1 MKNDSSI
8 YKPRLHDY
16 LIKKGIS
23 IENKSTTRGLFSC
36 IAPDHQDNDP
46 SCSIYFNS
54 HRVNCNSCGF
64 KGDIFDCAGALI
76 GSDNFNEQLA
86 DVKTTLGDIS
96 GIPQEPMRAK
106 NAVKKGAVKYVPLP
120 RDQALAIY
128 TDEKVLEYA
137 NFALNRKKNEPIPED
152 SKEYRALEISK
163 FWPYYNADG
172 LIDLMVVRFEHQK
185 GKEVLTYYYDGK
197 NLKMKNYP
205 VLLYNRDKLAVSE
218 KPVLFHE
225 GEKCCDYAENDL
237 PDFVHV
243 TWNGGGKKVKKVVGL
258 DALKGRQCYIL
269 PDDDQ
274 KIDKKTGNLLPKEK
288 QPGYQTALDLKNRLR
303 NEAGVDAVIVSFIE
317 SVREVKS
324 DGADIVEI
332 LQVKTPEEITE
343 HILRGDHEDRTDKT
357 GNGNGSA
364 ESVKLE
370 SDSYQKRDQKNE
382 STDTSDVGAN
392 TSDYPF
398 QILGIADDNRAY
410 FLDYENRMVS
420 YDLPSLSDKKL
431 IDLAGLTFFKSIYG
445 RIPSREEWLEE
456 IDNIMQIS
464 KRTDFD
470 IDSIRGRGAWR
481 DNSGNICYHDGQRT
495 TGKYD
500 NSWTFVRRPR
510 RDIGIFDK
518 QCDFGTRQ
526 EIMNIC
532 KTFSF
537 ATGADA
543 VRLLSWSTLAPFGG
557 ALKWRPCIL
566 VTGESASGKST
577 VLDNVSRPISAA
589 TAASGTSTTEAGIRQ
604 YCGIDS
610 NGVSIDEAEKKKQKD
625 KERMDGIFSLMR
637 GSTTDDAPRSFKGTL
652 SGYASTFQMRS
663 MFLFAAIDPTVD
675 DTANDNRIIRVNFR
689 RVNNF
694 GEFTENLKRIKEL
707 LTRENCRGIRA
718 YTWNRLSNII
728 DVGARLEHIIQRI
741 TGQDARFSAGE
752 SILLACNLVV
762 WDGFESDVSD
772 DFLSEYVTAFYQGQT
787 HDERRDETQEMID
800 RLLDETIRIDENQEK
815 HSLREMLTEMKV
827 FIDREYS
834 RDNQAYEKID
844 LSRDVIDY
852 GRFNLYK
859 KVVEQH
865 GVTIH
870 AKTRELFIAQ
880 NHHVIM
886 RILEVGKGYHRQ
898 IERHKNVVER
908 SITCGMDKT
917 TKRGVVI
924 GNILGDI

>member
-1 MKNDSSI
+1 MNDSSI
-8 YKPRLHDY
+8 YKPRLYDY
-16 LIKKGIS
+16 LIRKGIS
-23 IENKSTTRGLFSC
+23 IENKSRERGLFSC
-36 IAPDHQDNDP
+36 IAPGHQDNDP

-76 GSDNFNEQLA
+76 GSDNFNEQLE
-86 DVKTTLGDIS
+86 DVKTTLGEIKTAPPEKPKTV
-96 GIPQEPMRAK
+96 I
-106 NAVKKGAVKYVPLP
+106 KKSVNYVSLT
-120 RDQALAIY
+120 REEARKIY

-163 FWPYYNADG
+163 FWPYYNSDRM
-172 LIDLMVVRFEHQK
+172 IDIMVVRFEHKK
-185 GKEVLTYYYDGK
+185 GKDVLTYYYDGK

-205 VLLYNRDKLAVSE
+205 VLLYNRDKLAADPE

-225 GEKCCDYAENDL
+225 GEKCCDYATNDL

-243 TWNGGGKKVKKVVGL
+243 TWNGGGKKVKKVVGFDML
-258 DALKGRQCYIL
+258 AGRKCYIL

-274 KIDKKTGNLLPKEK
+274 KIDKKTGDLLPKEK

-303 NEAGVDAVIVSFIE
+303 NEAGVDAVIVPFIE
-317 SVREVKS
+317 SVREIKS

-332 LQVKTPEEITE
+332 LQVKTPDEITE
-343 HILRGDHEDRTDKT
+343 HILRGDHERIGKKLANNVNDTFLDKSIDTYPDCDKNRVFNDGNTD
-357 GNGNGSA
+357 GN
-364 ESVKLE
+364 
-370 SDSYQKRDQKNE
+370 
-382 STDTSDVGAN
+382 
-392 TSDYPF
+392 YPF

-410 FLDYENRMVS
+410 FLDYENRMIS
-420 YDLPSLSDKKL
+420 HDLPSLTDKKL

-445 RIPSREEWLEE
+445 CIPSREEWLEE
-456 IDNIMQIS
+456 IDNIMQIA

-500 NSWTFVRRPR
+500 KGWTFVRRPR

-518 QCDFGTRQ
+518 PCEFGIRQ

-537 ATGADA
+537 ATDSDA
-543 VRLLSWSTLAPFGG
+543 VRLLAWSTLAPFGG
-557 ALKWRPCIL
+557 ALKWRPAIL
-566 VTGESASGKST
+566 VTGESGTGKST

-694 GEFTENLKRIKEL
+694 SDFTENLKRIKEL

-718 YTWNRLSNII
+718 FTWKNLSKII
-728 DVGARLEHIIQRI
+728 DVGARLEHIIQKI

-772 DFLSEYVTAFYQGQT
+772 DFLIEYVSVFYRGQT
-787 HDERRDETQEMID
+787 HEDRRDETQEMID
-800 RLLDETIRIDENQEK
+800 RLLDETVRIDESHEK
-815 HSLREMLTEMKV
+815 HSLREMLTEMKL
-827 FIDREYS
+827 FIDREFL
-834 RDNQAYEKID
+834 RENQAYGNID
-844 LSRDVIDY
+844 LTRDVIDY
-852 GRFNLYK
+852 GRFELYR

-865 GVTIH
+865 GLTIH
-870 AKTRELFIAQ
+870 KKSRELFIAQ

-898 IERHKNVVER
+898 IERHKNVIER

-924 GNILGDI
+924 GNILGDG